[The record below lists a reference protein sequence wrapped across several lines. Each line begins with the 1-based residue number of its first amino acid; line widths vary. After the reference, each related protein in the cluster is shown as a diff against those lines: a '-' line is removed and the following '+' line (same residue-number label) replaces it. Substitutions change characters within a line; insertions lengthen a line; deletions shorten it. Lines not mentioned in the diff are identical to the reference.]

1 MDALLRMR
9 CNLVLRILNTFCWLV
24 WLMSEIFWH
33 KTDSIVKDLKL
44 VKTSDWSQNTTL
56 CMVFG
61 LFLPTKGPIHSSNTP
76 ESRFSAHMARYGPKK
91 PPKKAKIPV
100 FGEKRLFC
108 L

>member
-1 MDALLRMR
+1 MTRRGRFLPEFSFANPKHFLLARVVDER
-9 CNLVLRILNTFCWLV
+9 DLPAQNG
-24 WLMSEIFWH
+24 
-33 KTDSIVKDLKL
+33 IVKDLNL
-44 VKTSDWSQNTTL
+44 DKTSEWSQNTTL

-61 LFLPTKGPIHSSNTP
+61 LFLPTKGPIHGSNTP

-100 FGEKRLFC
+100 FGENRLFC